1 MRVGGIRG
9 HQLAGI
15 RSDSPEGELV
25 DNGILTYLSY
35 SISQF
40 AGFRQGVGHIQ
51 KHRSDGEKIGG
62 TVPVNG
68 LYWFAAYAHIALRC
82 WHLGLA
88 HQW

>member
-1 MRVGGIRG
+1 MGVGGIRG

-40 AGFRQGVGHIQ
+40 AGFRQGGGHIQ
-51 KHRSDGEKIGG
+51 KHCSVGEKIGD
-62 TVPVNG
+62 TVPDNG
-68 LYWFAAYAHIALRC
+68 LCWFAAYAHVA
-82 WHLGLA
+82 
-88 HQW
+88 